1 MTSLATT
8 RMSSKG
14 QVVIPNTVRDALGLR
29 SGAQFVVVGQ
39 GDCVILKTITAPDM
53 GEFDRLIRK
62 AREQARIAG
71 LKRSD
76 ITEAIAQVR
85 GRK

>member
-1 MTSLATT
+1 MNSLATT

-14 QVVIPNTVRDALGLR
+14 QVVIPNAVRDALGLQ
-29 SGAQFVVVGQ
+29 SGMQFVVVGQ
-39 GDCVILKTITAPDM
+39 GDCVILKTIKPPDM
-53 GEFDRLIRK
+53 TDFNLLIRK

-76 ITEAIAQVR
+76 IAEAIAQVR